1 MEVIYRADDG
11 TEFNSEQE
19 CFEYETK
26 SAELFDALK
35 HEIFAYDHRGDFLD
49 LGNWDPEDLE
59 YAFDRISYITFTT
72 QNAIDL
78 FMSKANDFGQP
89 YFENGINRQLVV
101 GERYY
106 YDEENE
112 VWCCI
117 EDKQRD
123 LDELADIFTDK

>member
-1 MEVIYRADDG
+1 M
-11 TEFNSEQE
+11 
-19 CFEYETK
+19 
-26 SAELFDALK
+26 K